1 MSTTE
6 FFFSSAA
13 TTMCAKLNLYDVAFS
28 LFCLFVFSSL
38 VQKLTAK
45 GPMLW
50 PVFGIFPSLIMHSNC
65 LHEWITKALIDN
77 RGTIP
82 FRGLALGGSRGIVT
96 ADPVKIEYM
105 LKSKFHNFP
114 KGRYYRERFSELLG
128 EGIFN
133 ADDQSWKHQ
142 RQAAATVMHS
152 VRFVEY
158 STESMQDL
166 VHKKL
171 LKVLE
176 NLVESKVCI
185 DLQEL
190 LLRFTFDN
198 ICVAAFGVDPGCM
211 SIGLPDVPFAKAFEE
226 ATESTLCRFM
236 VPPFVWKALK
246 FFDLGFERRLKES
259 VKVVHDFAAKTVQE
273 RKKELA
279 AQDQDINLDEKFDLL
294 SRLVS
299 LEKGGKN
306 GYFSDK
312 LLEDFCIS
320 FILAGRDTSS
330 VGLAWF
336 FWLVSIHPHVEKN
349 ILQEIHDILCLRQQ
363 KDVKN
368 SNIIFTTDEL
378 HKMVYLQAALSESLR
393 LYPPVPF
400 DFKEVLEDD
409 VFPDGTTVK
418 SGDKVLYSI
427 FSMARMES
435 VWGSD
440 CREFKPERW
449 IKEGAFVSENPF
461 KYAVFNGGPRLCV
474 GKKFAYTQMKMV
486 TASVLARYS
495 IQVVEGFEVAP
506 KTTTTLYMKN
516 GLMVRLVPRN

>member
-1 MSTTE
+1 ME
-6 FFFSSAA
+6 FFFFSAV
-13 TTMCAKLNLYDVAFS
+13 TTLSHKLNFSDVAFS
-28 LFCLFVFSSL
+28 LLCLFVFSSIL
-38 VQKLTAK
+38 QKLTSK

-50 PVFGIFPSLIMHSNC
+50 PVFGIFPSLIMHCTS
-65 LHEWITKALIDN
+65 LHEWITKSLIDN

-82 FRGLALGGSRGIVT
+82 FRGLTIGGIRGIVT

-105 LKSKFHNFP
+105 LKSKFNNFP
-114 KGRYYRERFSELLG
+114 KGKYYRERFSELLG

-158 STESMQDL
+158 STQSMQDL
-166 VHKKL
+166 VHNKL

-236 VPPFVWKALK
+236 MPPFLWKGLK
-246 FFDLGFERRLKES
+246 FLDLGCEKRLKYS
-259 VKVVHDFAAKTVQE
+259 AKIVHDFAEKTVQE

-279 AQDQDINLDEKFDLL
+279 QHENINLDEKCDLL
-294 SRLVS
+294 SRLIN

-336 FWLVSIHPHVEKN
+336 FWLVSLNPQVENN
-349 ILQEIHDILCLRQQ
+349 ILQEIHDIISLRE
-363 KDVKN
+363 KNMEKEVKN
-368 SNIIFTTDEL
+368 SNIVFTTEEL
-378 HKMVYLQAALSESLR
+378 QKMVYLQAALSESLR

-409 VFPDGTTVK
+409 VFPDGTSVK
-418 SGDKVLYSI
+418 SGEKVLYSI

-474 GKKFAYTQMKMV
+474 GKKFAYMQMKMV
-486 TASVLARYS
+486 SASVLSRYS
-495 IQVVEGFEVAP
+495 IKVVEGFQVVP

-516 GLMVRLVPRN
+516 GLMVNLVPRN